1 MKKQLKSII
10 KWLHTYVMFEEA
22 GHLLHHSSSGS
33 SVPSVPAT
41 EQLFIH
47 EHEEEETGWEE
58 GFCAIIN
65 DQSSDF

>member
-1 MKKQLKSII
+1 
-10 KWLHTYVMFEEA
+10 MFEEA